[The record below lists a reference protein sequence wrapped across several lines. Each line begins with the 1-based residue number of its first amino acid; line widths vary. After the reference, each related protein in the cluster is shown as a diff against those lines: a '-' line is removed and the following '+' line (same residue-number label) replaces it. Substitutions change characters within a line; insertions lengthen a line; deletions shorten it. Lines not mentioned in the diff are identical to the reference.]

1 MSNEKTQF
9 PYKTLIWALLAAL
22 ALFLFKPQIEN
33 LLTDAEHIT
42 LFGIEIKIN
51 KEQAQKLADSI
62 HQFKD
67 KIEGLSTQITA
78 QQEHIKTLDQLRS
91 KLEKDLEK
99 CPDARVNAQQYNIQL
114 NEIFKA
120 NNELKTKS
128 DNLKNIKILKQSNI
142 SSIKSKP

>member
-42 LFGIEIKIN
+42 LFGIEIKTN

-62 HQFKD
+62 NEFKD

-78 QQEHIKTLDQLRS
+78 QQDHIKTLDQLRS

-142 SSIKSKP
+142 STIKSKP